1 MMFLTTSLTFPAL
14 SLILYVTCFVPIV
27 EVSTV
32 DGVIVNSPSIP
43 DRPSLYVTPLVRF
56 TTSFRLTF
64 ISPIPSI
71 VGNTLSIW

>member
-32 DGVIVNSPSIP
+32 DGVIVNSPSIC
-43 DRPSLYVTPLVRF
+43 DNASL
-56 TTSFRLTF
+56 
-64 ISPIPSI
+64 
-71 VGNTLSIW
+71 